1 MKCDKLYWVIEM
13 GSRYKFSKEEIMAI
27 AEARRKNKDKR
38 TEQRLKALELR
49 AKGSSAK
56 EVANA
61 TGFCDAYIGSTE
73 KRANMAERG
82 GSGKSAQASVP
93 GGNWHSWQV

>member
-1 MKCDKLYWVIEM
+1 MKK
-13 GSRYKFSKEEIMAI
+13 
-27 AEARRKNKDKR
+27 
-38 TEQRLKALELR
+38 
-49 AKGSSAK
+49 SSA
-56 EVANA
+56 EHLQRYPAEGGYLIVILVGESSWLQVGYRNFENA
-61 TGFCDAYIGSTE
+61 VEAQKCVDYLGSTE